1 MAIIKCP
8 ECGTEI
14 SSRAEKC
21 ICCGLPMSRVA
32 ICEECGTVGFVDNGV
47 CSKCGCPFNGKV
59 QSRRDEVMAY
69 IEKCRERYDDT
80 TRETQTSMISRKEV
94 ILNVLSRVVSQICPE
109 DNFEHYFISGGGNPI
124 SEKNEENARNVFR
137 IPADVNVYFVT
148 SANMFGGINI
158 GGKGFAITPEG
169 IYYTDDKK
177 NRGLIDI
184 DDFMDADLRIKN
196 YICID
201 GHEFNTTNKRVVFK
215 MLLDLQNELINEL
228 R

>member
-1 MAIIKCP
+1 
-8 ECGTEI
+8 
-14 SSRAEKC
+14 
-21 ICCGLPMSRVA
+21 
-32 ICEECGTVGFVDNGV
+32 
-47 CSKCGCPFNGKV
+47 
-59 QSRRDEVMAY
+59 
-69 IEKCRERYDDT
+69 
-80 TRETQTSMISRKEV
+80 
-94 ILNVLSRVVSQICPE
+94 
-109 DNFEHYFISGGGNPI
+109 
-124 SEKNEENARNVFR
+124 
-137 IPADVNVYFVT
+137 
-148 SANMFGGINI
+148 MFGGINI

-201 GHEFNTTNKRVVFK
+201 GHEFNTTNKRAVFK

>member
-1 MAIIKCP
+1 
-8 ECGTEI
+8 
-14 SSRAEKC
+14 
-21 ICCGLPMSRVA
+21 
-32 ICEECGTVGFVDNGV
+32 
-47 CSKCGCPFNGKV
+47 
-59 QSRRDEVMAY
+59 
-69 IEKCRERYDDT
+69 
-80 TRETQTSMISRKEV
+80 
-94 ILNVLSRVVSQICPE
+94 
-109 DNFEHYFISGGGNPI
+109 
-124 SEKNEENARNVFR
+124 
-137 IPADVNVYFVT
+137 
-148 SANMFGGINI
+148 MFGGINI

-201 GHEFNTTNKRVVFK
+201 GYEFNTTNKRVVFK

>member
-1 MAIIKCP
+1 
-8 ECGTEI
+8 
-14 SSRAEKC
+14 
-21 ICCGLPMSRVA
+21 
-32 ICEECGTVGFVDNGV
+32 
-47 CSKCGCPFNGKV
+47 
-59 QSRRDEVMAY
+59 
-69 IEKCRERYDDT
+69 
-80 TRETQTSMISRKEV
+80 MISRKEV

-184 DDFMDADLRIKN
+184 DDFMDADLRIKITFVLTDTN
-196 YICID
+196 STRRIKGLFSRCCLICK
-201 GHEFNTTNKRVVFK
+201 TN
-215 MLLDLQNELINEL
+215 
-228 R
+228 